1 MKKLYALL
9 GSATV
14 AALVTTG
21 PAGAAPVAPEM
32 TNLNGRVETTIHTHS
47 NDDPDFPD
55 LLFNSDRLSYDFV
68 RGEDFSYSSRTCD
81 GRAPFNDLGLNFT
94 PDYPGVDEDADD
106 TAAVR
111 HHVEGRVTEVQ
122 GDRGTI
128 VGTITTVL
136 CQTVLDAG
144 GNPVIVDGDP
154 VRVET
159 TSSIVSKF
167 KVRYIL
173 ATNDLLAVNGRFTFS
188 PSRSTGTFKG
198 IEGNGTLQGAF
209 TCLGT
214 TNVCSERGSFTDFV
228 GYSGDPLAGPGVIKP
243 GLVGTFR
250 DKTAQP
256 IVVAP

>member
-1 MKKLYALL
+1 MKKFCALL
-9 GSATV
+9 GAATV
-14 AALVTTG
+14 AGLVTSA
-21 PAGAAPVAPEM
+21 PAGAAPQAPELS
-32 TNLNGRVETTIHTHS
+32 NLNGKVEATIHTHS
-47 NDDPDFPD
+47 NDDPEFAD
-55 LLFNSDRLSYDFV
+55 LLFDSDRLSFNFLK
-68 RGEDFSYSSRTCD
+68 GEDFSYSSRTCD

-94 PDYPGVDEDADD
+94 PDYPGVDDDADD

-111 HHVEGRVTEVQ
+111 HHVEGRVTQVQ

-128 VGTITTVL
+128 AGTITTVL
-136 CQTVLDAG
+136 CQTVLDAS
-144 GNPVIVDGDP
+144 GNPVIVAGDP

-167 KVRYIL
+167 KVRYIR

-188 PSRSTGTFKG
+188 PSKSTGTFEG
-198 IEGNGTLQGAF
+198 INGNGTLQGAF

-214 TNVCSERGSFTDFV
+214 TNVCSERGFFTDFV
-228 GYSGDPLAGPGVIKP
+228 GFRGDPLAGPGVLQP

-256 IVVAP
+256 IVAAP